1 MLEFA
6 PNTNTLE
13 YQDGAYLCNGTKRV
27 EAPLNLETL
36 EEAVRQCPK
45 LQVVSLYDAPFGDQC
60 FPLLAQ
66 IPRLNMLALLR
77 GRQITGHG
85 LELLKDLPLKDLFL
99 QRTALDDEGLA
110 QAARIGKLENLYI
123 AACRHVTPQGLLAIA
138 WRDKL
143 RVSDTDNQDE
153 EGLAGL
159 FTETERKAYE
169 DARTYK
175 TMKNR
180 IPLDS
185 PELQEPVRALQEFF
199 HDMTR
204 WERMAEEKDKGN
216 RAGTPRRERTAGEKD
231 QGNRGDTPRRERTAE
246 EKDQSNRGDT
256 PRRERTAGEK
266 DQDVQADI
274 DGLFAR
280 RVSWTPRPGW
290 RPVHLFWKRGG
301 TYTNYRLVAGE
312 RVTKSKF
319 WIYAEADI
327 FYYRYL
333 MRLIDG
339 SWMIDNAQWC
349 QAGRWSFCGL

>member
-6 PNTNTLE
+6 PNTNMLE

-45 LQVVSLYDAPFGDQC
+45 LQAVSLYDAPFGDQC

-66 IPRLNMLALLR
+66 IPKLNMLALLR
-77 GRQITGHG
+77 GREINGHG

-110 QAARIGKLENLYI
+110 QAARIEKLENLYI
-123 AACRHVTPQGLLAIA
+123 AACHHVTPQGLLAIA

-175 TMKNR
+175 TMKNK

-185 PELQEPVRALQEFF
+185 PELQEPVHALQEFF

-204 WERMAEEKDKGN
+204 WERMAEEKD
-216 RAGTPRRERTAGEKD
+216 
-231 QGNRGDTPRRERTAE
+231 QGN
-246 EKDQSNRGDT
+246 
-256 PRRERTAGEK
+256 
-266 DQDVQADI
+266 QADI
-274 DGLFAR
+274 DVLFAR

-290 RPVHLFWKRGG
+290 RPVNLFWKRGG

-319 WIYAEADI
+319 WIYTEADI

-339 SWMIDNAQWC
+339 NWMIDNAQWC

>member
-6 PNTNTLE
+6 PNTNMLE

-45 LQVVSLYDAPFGDQC
+45 LQAVSLYDAPFGDQC

-77 GRQITGHG
+77 SRQITGHG

-110 QAARIGKLENLYI
+110 QAARIEKLENLYI

-185 PELQEPVRALQEFF
+185 PELQEPVHALQEFF

-204 WERMAEEKDKGN
+204 WERMAEEKD
-216 RAGTPRRERTAGEKD
+216 
-231 QGNRGDTPRRERTAE
+231 QGN
-246 EKDQSNRGDT
+246 
-256 PRRERTAGEK
+256 
-266 DQDVQADI
+266 QADI
-274 DGLFAR
+274 DVLFAR

-290 RPVHLFWKRGG
+290 RPVNLFWKRGG

>member
-6 PNTNTLE
+6 PNTNMLE

-45 LQVVSLYDAPFGDQC
+45 LQAVSLYDAPFGDQC

-77 GRQITGHG
+77 SRQITGHG

-185 PELQEPVRALQEFF
+185 PELQEPVHALQEFF

-204 WERMAEEKDKGN
+204 WERMAEEKDQDN
-216 RAGTPRRERTAGEKD
+216 RT
-231 QGNRGDTPRRERTAE
+231 
-246 EKDQSNRGDT
+246 
-256 PRRERTAGEK
+256 
-266 DQDVQADI
+266 DI
-274 DGLFAR
+274 DVLFAR

-290 RPVHLFWKRGG
+290 RPVNLFWKRGG

>member
-6 PNTNTLE
+6 PNTNMLE

-77 GRQITGHG
+77 SRQITGHG

-169 DARTYK
+169 DARAYK

-185 PELQEPVRALQEFF
+185 PELQEPVHALQEFF

-204 WERMAEEKDKGN
+204 WERMAEEKD
-216 RAGTPRRERTAGEKD
+216 
-231 QGNRGDTPRRERTAE
+231 QGN
-246 EKDQSNRGDT
+246 
-256 PRRERTAGEK
+256 
-266 DQDVQADI
+266 QADI
-274 DGLFAR
+274 DVLFAR

-290 RPVHLFWKRGG
+290 RPVNLFWKRGG

>member
-6 PNTNTLE
+6 PNTNMLE

-45 LQVVSLYDAPFGDQC
+45 LQAVSLYDAPFGDRC

-77 GRQITGHG
+77 GREINGHG
-85 LELLKDLPLKDLFL
+85 LELLKDLPLKVLFL

-185 PELQEPVRALQEFF
+185 PELQEPVHALQEFF

-204 WERMAEEKDKGN
+204 WERMAEEKD
-216 RAGTPRRERTAGEKD
+216 
-231 QGNRGDTPRRERTAE
+231 QGN
-246 EKDQSNRGDT
+246 
-256 PRRERTAGEK
+256 
-266 DQDVQADI
+266 QADI
-274 DGLFAR
+274 DVLFAR

-290 RPVHLFWKRGG
+290 RPVNLFWKRGG

-312 RVTKSKF
+312 RGTKSKF

>member
-6 PNTNTLE
+6 PNTNMLE

-45 LQVVSLYDAPFGDQC
+45 LQAVSLYDAPFGDQC

-66 IPRLNMLALLR
+66 IPKLNMLALLR
-77 GRQITGHG
+77 GREINGHG

-110 QAARIGKLENLYI
+110 QAARIEKLENLYI

-175 TMKNR
+175 TMKNK

-185 PELQEPVRALQEFF
+185 PELQEPVHALQEFF

-204 WERMAEEKDKGN
+204 WERMAE
-216 RAGTPRRERTAGEKD
+216 EKD

-256 PRRERTAGEK
+256 PRREQTAGES
-266 DQDVQADI
+266 QGVQADI

-290 RPVHLFWKRGG
+290 RPVNLFWKRGG

-319 WIYAEADI
+319 WIYTEADI

-339 SWMIDNAQWC
+339 NWMIDNAQWC

>member
-6 PNTNTLE
+6 PNTDMLE

-45 LQVVSLYDAPFGDQC
+45 LQAVSLYDAPFGDQC

-77 GRQITGHG
+77 GREITGHG

-185 PELQEPVRALQEFF
+185 PELQEPVHALQEFF

-204 WERMAEEKDKGN
+204 WERMAEEKD
-216 RAGTPRRERTAGEKD
+216 
-231 QGNRGDTPRRERTAE
+231 QGN
-246 EKDQSNRGDT
+246 
-256 PRRERTAGEK
+256 
-266 DQDVQADI
+266 QADI
-274 DGLFAR
+274 DVLFAR

-290 RPVHLFWKRGG
+290 RPVNLFWKRGG

>member
-6 PNTNTLE
+6 PNTNMLE

-45 LQVVSLYDAPFGDQC
+45 LQAVSLYDAPFGDQC

-66 IPRLNMLALLR
+66 IPKLNMLALLR
-77 GRQITGHG
+77 GREINGHG

-185 PELQEPVRALQEFF
+185 PEMQEPVHALQEFF

-204 WERMAEEKDKGN
+204 WERMAEEKD
-216 RAGTPRRERTAGEKD
+216 
-231 QGNRGDTPRRERTAE
+231 QGN
-246 EKDQSNRGDT
+246 
-256 PRRERTAGEK
+256 
-266 DQDVQADI
+266 QADI
-274 DGLFAR
+274 DVLFAR

-290 RPVHLFWKRGG
+290 RPVNLFWKRGG

-319 WIYAEADI
+319 WIYTEADI

-339 SWMIDNAQWC
+339 NWMIDNAQWC

>member
-6 PNTNTLE
+6 PNTNMLE

-45 LQVVSLYDAPFGDQC
+45 LQAVSLYDAPFGDQC

-66 IPRLNMLALLR
+66 IPKLNMLALLR
-77 GRQITGHG
+77 GREITGHG

-185 PELQEPVRALQEFF
+185 PELQEPVHALQEFF

-204 WERMAEEKDKGN
+204 WERMAEEKD
-216 RAGTPRRERTAGEKD
+216 
-231 QGNRGDTPRRERTAE
+231 QGN
-246 EKDQSNRGDT
+246 
-256 PRRERTAGEK
+256 
-266 DQDVQADI
+266 QADI
-274 DGLFAR
+274 DVLFAR

-290 RPVHLFWKRGG
+290 RPVNLFWKRGG

>member
-6 PNTNTLE
+6 PNTDMLE

-45 LQVVSLYDAPFGDQC
+45 LQAVSLYDAPFGDRC

-77 GRQITGHG
+77 GREITGHG

-185 PELQEPVRALQEFF
+185 PELQEPVHALQEFF

-204 WERMAEEKDKGN
+204 WERMAEEKD
-216 RAGTPRRERTAGEKD
+216 
-231 QGNRGDTPRRERTAE
+231 QGN
-246 EKDQSNRGDT
+246 
-256 PRRERTAGEK
+256 
-266 DQDVQADI
+266 QADI
-274 DGLFAR
+274 DVLFAR

>member
-6 PNTNTLE
+6 PNTNMLE
-13 YQDGAYLCNGTKRV
+13 YRDGAYLCNGTKRV

-45 LQVVSLYDAPFGDQC
+45 LQVVSLYDAPFGDRC

-77 GRQITGHG
+77 GREITGHG
-85 LELLKDLPLKDLFL
+85 LELLKDLPLKVLFL

-110 QAARIGKLENLYI
+110 QAARIEKLENLYI

-138 WRDKL
+138 WRDRL

-169 DARTYK
+169 DARAYK
-175 TMKNR
+175 AMKNR

-204 WERMAEEKDKGN
+204 WERMAEEKD
-216 RAGTPRRERTAGEKD
+216 
-231 QGNRGDTPRRERTAE
+231 QGN
-246 EKDQSNRGDT
+246 
-256 PRRERTAGEK
+256 
-266 DQDVQADI
+266 QADI
-274 DGLFAR
+274 DVLFAR

-290 RPVHLFWKRGG
+290 RPVNLFWKRGG

-319 WIYAEADI
+319 WIYTEADI

>member
-6 PNTNTLE
+6 PNTNMLE

-45 LQVVSLYDAPFGDQC
+45 LQAVSLYDAPFGDQC

-66 IPRLNMLALLR
+66 IPKLNMLALLR
-77 GRQITGHG
+77 GREINGHG

-123 AACRHVTPQGLLAIA
+123 AACHHVTPQGLLAIA

-185 PELQEPVRALQEFF
+185 PELQEPVHALQEFF

-204 WERMAEEKDKGN
+204 WERMAEEKD
-216 RAGTPRRERTAGEKD
+216 
-231 QGNRGDTPRRERTAE
+231 QGN
-246 EKDQSNRGDT
+246 
-256 PRRERTAGEK
+256 
-266 DQDVQADI
+266 QADI
-274 DGLFAR
+274 DVLFAR

-290 RPVHLFWKRGG
+290 RPVNLFWKRGG

>member
-6 PNTNTLE
+6 PNTNMLE

-66 IPRLNMLALLR
+66 IPKLNMLALLR
-77 GRQITGHG
+77 GREINGHG

-159 FTETERKAYE
+159 FTEAERKAYE

-175 TMKNR
+175 TMKNT

-204 WERMAEEKDKGN
+204 WERTAEERDQGS
-216 RAGTPRRERTAGEKD
+216 RAGTPRRERTAGEKG
-231 QGNRGDTPRRERTAE
+231 QGNRGDTT
-246 EKDQSNRGDT
+246 
-256 PRRERTAGEK
+256 RRERTAGES
-266 DQDVQADI
+266 QGVQADI

-290 RPVHLFWKRGG
+290 RPVHLFWKKGG

-339 SWMIDNAQWC
+339 NWMIDNAQWC

>member
-1 MLEFA
+1 MLEFF
-6 PNTNTLE
+6 PNTYMLE

-27 EAPLNLETL
+27 EAPLDLETF

-60 FPLLAQ
+60 FPILAQ
-66 IPRLNMLALLR
+66 IPKLNMLSLLR
-77 GRQITGHG
+77 CRQITGHG

-99 QRTALDDEGLA
+99 QRTAMDDEGLA
-110 QAARIGKLENLYI
+110 QAARIGKLENLCI
-123 AACRHVTPQGLLAIA
+123 AACHHVTPEGLLAIS

-143 RVSDTDNQDE
+143 RVSDTDMHDE

-159 FTETERKAYE
+159 FTEMERKAYE

-180 IPLDS
+180 ISLDS
-185 PELQEPVRALQEFF
+185 PELQDPVHALQEFF
-199 HDMTR
+199 GDMTR
-204 WERMAEEKDKGN
+204 WERMAGQ
-216 RAGTPRRERTAGEKD
+216 KD
-231 QGNRGDTPRRERTAE
+231 QGD
-246 EKDQSNRGDT
+246 
-256 PRRERTAGEK
+256 
-266 DQDVQADI
+266 QADI
-274 DGLFAR
+274 DALFAR

-290 RPVHLFWKRGG
+290 RPVHLFWRSGG
-301 TYTNYRLVAGE
+301 TYTNYRLVVGE

-319 WIYAEADI
+319 WIYAEEDI

-339 SWMIDNAQWC
+339 KWMIDNAQC
-349 QAGRWSFCGL
+349 CRAGRWSFCGL